1 MNDENKKYNE
11 ENEIKEK
18 TNNSSCQDNYNKD
31 SNATESYNQNNTNNQ
46 NNINNDVNF
55 ITLDTPDIA
64 NETVNNTYNSNNSN
78 GESHVNNDINNDIN
92 NINTKINNTEF
103 TETPNQNNN
112 QNLTSNYSNINE
124 YSNNTQENC
133 NTNNTQEN
141 NNPQQN
147 CNTSSTTIYTKKR
160 KKKNKFAPMLALALV
175 FSLIGGGIGGFA
187 FNYFNNSNPYSISK
201 NNNAQKLSIDL
212 NNISYYASA
221 VYEKNKDK
229 VVGIS
234 TTSVRSFE
242 SFFGGRQQQEIKS
255 IGSGVIINSNGLI
268 LTNSHVVA
276 DGSATEIT
284 VSLYDGSSE
293 KATILWNDKILDLA
307 VIKIN
312 KTNLPFALL
321 GDSNNVI
328 VGEPVLAM
336 GNPMS
341 LDFSGTTTDG
351 IISGLNRSITI
362 DGNTIKPLIQ
372 TNASINPGN
381 SGGPLF
387 NAKGE
392 VIGINTAKLSNAEGI
407 GFSIP
412 INTAKNILD
421 QLENDGKV
429 SRVYLGITF
438 TSIEN
443 YERLMQIETN
453 QKSGI
458 VITNIIKNS
467 PIEATPIKKL
477 DIITAIDNEKVTAN
491 NIARILYN
499 YKPGDKATITYISE
513 QKEHTTEITFT
524 ERPSNY

>member
-11 ENEIKEK
+11 INEVSEDNNINKITEDI
-18 TNNSSCQDNYNKD
+18 NNSSSQDNYNKD
-31 SNATESYNQNNTNNQ
+31 IINNDINFVAIDKPDYTNTNNENVNDECYVKKTNQQ
-46 NNINNDVNF
+46 NNINNNLNNNYDKPHNT
-55 ITLDTPDIA
+55 IST
-64 NETVNNTYNSNNSN
+64 ETQTNSNTQNSNN
-78 GESHVNNDINNDIN
+78 
-92 NINTKINNTEF
+92 
-103 TETPNQNNN
+103 
-112 QNLTSNYSNINE
+112 NYSNSNLYIDNIRNTKE
-124 YSNNTQENC
+124 KYNTTSNNKQ
-133 NTNNTQEN
+133 
-141 NNPQQN
+141 
-147 CNTSSTTIYTKKR
+147 TKKH
-160 KKKNKFAPMLALALV
+160 KKKNKFASTIALALV
-175 FSLIGGGIGGFA
+175 FSLIGGGIGGFVV
-187 FNYFNNSNPYSISK
+187 NYFNNSNPYAVSK
-201 NNNAQKLSIDL
+201 SNNAQRLSIDL
-212 NNISYYASA
+212 GNNIYYASA

-234 TTSVRSFE
+234 TTSVRTFE
-242 SFFGGRQQQEIKS
+242 SFFGGRQQQEVKS
-255 IGSGVIINSNGLI
+255 IGSGVIISSNGLI

-276 DGSATEIT
+276 DGSANEIT
-284 VSLYDGSSE
+284 VSLFDGSSE

-312 KTNLPFALL
+312 KTNLPFAQL
-321 GDSNNVI
+321 GDSNNII
-328 VGEPVLAM
+328 VGEPVLAV

-341 LDFSGTTTDG
+341 LDYSGTTTDG
-351 IISGLNRSITI
+351 IVSGLNRSITI

-412 INTAKNILD
+412 INTAKNIIE
-421 QLENDGKV
+421 QLENGGKV
-429 SRVYLGITF
+429 SRVYLGIQY

-443 YERLMQIETN
+443 YENLFQLESK
-453 QKSGI
+453 QKTGV
-458 VITNIIKNS
+458 VITNIIKDS
-467 PIEATPIKKL
+467 PIETTPIKKL
-477 DIITAIDNEKVTAN
+477 DIITAIDGEEVNTN

-513 QKEHTTEITFT
+513 EKEHTTEITFK